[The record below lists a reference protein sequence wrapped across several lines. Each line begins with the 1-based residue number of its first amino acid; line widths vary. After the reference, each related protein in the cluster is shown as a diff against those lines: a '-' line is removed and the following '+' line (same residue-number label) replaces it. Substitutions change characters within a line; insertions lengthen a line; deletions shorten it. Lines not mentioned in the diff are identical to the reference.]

1 MHDKSS
7 HRDALTRPQADV
19 LIRLA
24 RMLDSL
30 QNALALCVR
39 NWALHLACPLI
50 QHAPCSRSHSH
61 LQLPADV

>member
-7 HRDALTRPQADV
+7 HRDALTRPQANI

-50 QHAPCSRSHSH
+50 QHGPC
-61 LQLPADV
+61 